1 MSKYKF
7 SGIASTT
14 HRDRHGDQVSKEF
27 LEDQVKI
34 FKEQLQP
41 VWGYCKHLTSL
52 PPSNIVT
59 DQAVE
64 LRDDGEYQLVVHGE
78 MYDLED
84 FENLLQTDIIVP
96 EVTGEDVIEII
107 QRLKTSDLDELQ
119 IQYDPKNFNPSEVE
133 PIIDSIN
140 DLIPTKSEFY
150 IRKAEIPPPVIFVLL
165 AYATGFIARF
175 GEVTA
180 DRVLKQASSVS
191 SEFKKRFAQL
201 ITKTNDSQK
210 PDVIFG
216 IPIQNPDVIIEGAV
230 EEAEINVLNKAW
242 EKLPNLYCLA
252 EKIIKRNRRD
262 YFAQLKFLFNPVT
275 EIWEINYILTRKSNR
290 VILGPRYSDFS
301 HPLYK
306 RWSTER
312 HNFIVDDKK
321 EWGMSLGFS
330 STNPSDNL

>member
-14 HRDRHGDQVSKEF
+14 HKDRHGDRVSKEF
-27 LEDQVKI
+27 LEDQVKT
-34 FKEQLQP
+34 FKEHQQP

-64 LRDDGEYQLVVHGE
+64 LRNDGEYQLVVHGE

-96 EVTGEDVIEII
+96 EVTGKDVTEII
-107 QRLKTSDLDELQ
+107 QRLKTSDVGELQ

-133 PIIDSIN
+133 PIIESIN
-140 DLIPTKSEFY
+140 ELIPTKSVFF

-165 AYATGFIARF
+165 AYATGFIARL

-180 DRVLKQASSVS
+180 DKVLKQASSVS

-201 ITKTNDSQK
+201 ITKSNNPQK

-216 IPIQNPDVIIEGAV
+216 IPIYKPDVIIEGAV
-230 EEAEINVLNKAW
+230 EEADIVVLNKAW

-252 EKIIKRNRRD
+252 ERIIKGNRRD
-262 YFAQLKFLFNPVT
+262 YFSQLKFLFNPVT
-275 EIWEINYILTRKSNR
+275 ENWEVNYILTRNSNR
-290 VILGPRYSDFS
+290 VILGPRYSDSS
-301 HPLYK
+301 HPLHK
-306 RWSTER
+306 RWNMER
-312 HNFIVDDKK
+312 HNFIVD
-321 EWGMSLGFS
+321 
-330 STNPSDNL
+330 N